1 MGACAYFRG
10 MTDAPRRFYTDVTA
24 ELRQGG
30 FAVLLDARQ
39 LRTPGKAPLL
49 APTQALAE
57 ACAAEWRA
65 QGESVRMETMPLTRL
80 VNTAI
85 DQTPNTRALSVES
98 IAGYAATDLVCHR
111 AETPAPLV
119 QRQAD
124 VWGPLVDWARHDL
137 GAPLKVV
144 AGVIAADQ
152 PHAARNAFAA
162 AADAC
167 DDFALT
173 GLARAVGISGSGVI
187 GLALQRGRLG
197 ADEAYAAACLDDLWQ
212 LETWGEDFIAR
223 QRLDA
228 LKEEFA
234 TLGAWFSAL
243 R

>member
-1 MGACAYFRG
+1 
-10 MTDAPRRFYTDVTA
+10 MTDATKRFYTDASVA
-24 ELRQGG
+24 PRDGA
-30 FAVLLDARQ
+30 FAVLIDGRQ

-49 APTQALAE
+49 APTLTLAE

-65 QGESVRMETMPLTRL
+65 QGDTVRMETMPLTRL

-85 DQTPNTRALSVES
+85 DQTPGTRALSLES
-98 IAGYAATDLVCHR
+98 IAGYASTDLVCHR
-111 AETPAPLV
+111 AEAPPALE

-144 AGVIAADQ
+144 SGVIAADQ
-152 PHAARNAFAA
+152 PTAARTAFAA

-167 DDFALT
+167 DDFELT

-187 GLALQRGRLG
+187 GLALQRGRLS
-197 ADEAYAAACLDDLWQ
+197 ADDAYAAACLDDLWQ
-212 LETWGEDFIAR
+212 LETWGKDFIAR

-228 LKEEFA
+228 LEEEFTA
-234 TLGAWFSAL
+234 LGRWFAAL
-243 R
+243 RG